1 MESKSEYKS
10 ISAKVSREEFTRVET
25 YCKNKGVTVSS
36 FIKELLQKEIKLS
49 VPHNVAGMNKID
61 YNKARDNF
69 KWSVILDNQQE
80 IPVLKNISPAYL
92 ENLFE
97 KINVALELRKS
108 AIKKNKKDSVPI
120 PSNIMRGKK

>member
-36 FIKELLQKEIKLS
+36 FIRELLQKEISLS
-49 VPHNVAGMNKID
+49 VPHNVAGKNKID
-61 YNKARDNF
+61 YNKTKDNF
-69 KWSVILDNQQE
+69 KWSVQLDTGQE
-80 IPVLKNISPAYL
+80 IPVLKNISSAYL

-97 KINVALELRKS
+97 KISIAWKLRDSALR
-108 AIKKNKKDSVPI
+108 KNKKDSVPI

>member
-36 FIKELLQKEIKLS
+36 FIRELLQKEISLS
-49 VPHNVAGMNKID
+49 VPHNVAGKNKID
-61 YNKARDNF
+61 YNKTKDNF
-69 KWSVILDNQQE
+69 KWSVVLDDSME
-80 IPVLKNISPAYL
+80 VPVLKDISPAYL

-97 KINVALELRKS
+97 KIKIVLELRNS

-120 PSNIMRGKK
+120 PSNIVRGKK

>member
-36 FIKELLQKEIKLS
+36 FIRELLQNEIKLS
-49 VPHNVAGMNKID
+49 VPNNIAGMNKLD
-61 YNKARDNF
+61 YNKAKDNF
-69 KWSVILDNQQE
+69 KWSVVLDNQQE
-80 IPVLKNISPAYL
+80 IPVLKNISHAYL

-97 KINVALELRKS
+97 KMNIALELRNS
-108 AIKKNKKDSVPI
+108 AIKKKNKKSVPI
-120 PSNIMRGKK
+120 PSNIMRVKK

>member
-10 ISAKVSREEFTRVET
+10 ISAKVSREEFTRIET

-36 FIKELLQKEIKLS
+36 FIRELLQKEINLS
-49 VPHNVAGMNKID
+49 VPYNIAGMNKID
-61 YNKARDNF
+61 YNKTKDNF
-69 KWSVILDNQQE
+69 KWSVILDNDHE

-92 ENLFE
+92 ENLSE
-97 KINVALELRKS
+97 KISIALELRNS
-108 AIKKNKKDSVPI
+108 AIKKGKKDSVPI